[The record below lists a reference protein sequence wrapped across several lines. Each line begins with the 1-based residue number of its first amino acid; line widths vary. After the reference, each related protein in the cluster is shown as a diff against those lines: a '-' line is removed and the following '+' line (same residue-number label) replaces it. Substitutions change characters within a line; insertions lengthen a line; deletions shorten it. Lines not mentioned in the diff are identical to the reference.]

1 MYDNNHLK
9 PLIEEFH
16 DLCRRHDQLAGSI
29 ENNAA
34 RTVFEQCDIGL
45 QETKQRLRQSLQSLQ
60 REDSRDIDY
69 SLRVFRQALQH
80 FKDLLQAAEEKVHH
94 TRPVP
99 PFLY

>member
-1 MYDNNHLK
+1 MYENPELK
-9 PLIEEFH
+9 LLTEEFH
-16 DLCRRHDQLAGSI
+16 DLCHRYDQLVNSI

-45 QETKQRLRQSLQSLQ
+45 QETKQSVNQSLRSLQ
-60 REDSRDIDY
+60 RGDSKDTEY
-69 SLRVFRQALQH
+69 SLRVSRQAVQH